1 MEENKSFTY
10 GSSSSSSSNSGN
22 PCRQETMEN
31 LWRVSRCYPTSTL
44 EDAFNDT
51 RIYPEYN
58 CISYNNLHQQ
68 QGFRRSYPSLNYN
81 LFNSNAECDCFMCKS
96 LFDLAVAPKTTKIL
110 QRFIENVHQSYLKH
124 LFRAFVNK
132 IEEMMSQPLANLI
145 TQSLIE
151 RFTAEQIDYALHEI
165 CAKGFLHRICINTY
179 GRKTLEKLLERISD
193 PQVINDLTNALK
205 PSVLRL
211 VDNDEGR
218 NFILFCLR
226 NFSDKGNKPILEAAA
241 QNCTFI
247 GGSIKGCTVLSQ
259 IINNV
264 PDPII
269 NGSEWM
275 NHMLVIQAIAQN
287 AKRLAY
293 DQFGNYPM
301 QSLLGRRN
309 PYINTIILNQLK
321 GEFYQLSSNKFGSN
335 VVEKC
340 LLMVTQRDQL
350 DHIITEL
357 LSKSGTSS
365 LFLNEYGNYVMQ
377 TALKVSKE
385 WMPLQHLYLLQSLR
399 ENQHI
404 IWNTR
409 YRKHLRQW
417 LPRTTMQRML

>member
-1 MEENKSFTY
+1 M
-10 GSSSSSSSNSGN
+10 
-22 PCRQETMEN
+22 CR
-31 LWRVSRCYPTSTL
+31 
-44 EDAFNDT
+44 
-51 RIYPEYN
+51 
-58 CISYNNLHQQ
+58 
-68 QGFRRSYPSLNYN
+68 
-81 LFNSNAECDCFMCKS
+81 S
-96 LFDLAVAPKTTKIL
+96 LFDFTVDPKTML
-110 QRFIENVHQSYLKH
+110 QMFIENVHQSYLKH

-151 RFTAEQIDYALHEI
+151 RFTAEQM
-165 CAKGFLHRICINTY
+165 
-179 GRKTLEKLLERISD
+179 
-193 PQVINDLTNALK
+193 
-205 PSVLRL
+205 
-211 VDNDEGR
+211 
-218 NFILFCLR
+218 
-226 NFSDKGNKPILEAAA
+226 PILEAVA
-241 QNCTFI
+241 QNCAFI
-247 GGSIKGCTVLSQ
+247 GGRMKGCTVLSQ
-259 IINNV
+259 IINNL

-269 NGSEWM
+269 NGREWM

-287 AKRLAY
+287 AKRLAF
-293 DQFGNYPM
+293 DRFGNYAM
-301 QSLLGRRN
+301 QSLLERRD

-340 LLMVTQRDQL
+340 LLMVTRRDQL

-385 WMPLQHLYLLQSLR
+385 WMSVQHLYLLQSLR

-409 YRKHLRQW
+409 YRKLLHQW
-417 LPRTTMQRML
+417 LPRTTKQRML